1 MSDLSD
7 LIRLGFV
14 SFLLNV
20 DFLFDSF
27 LSEDVMT
34 AADAHLEA
42 QAMQEVT
49 QVVKRNTGVG
59 LATQDSSDQP
69 LVFPHDLTLLF
80 PPTQGKTERLIVRF
94 RKRSSPR
101 VSQSIRHEK
110 RGKSVARHSC
120 AP

>member
-1 MSDLSD
+1 MSDLPD

-42 QAMQEVT
+42 QAMQEV
-49 QVVKRNTGVG
+49 
-59 LATQDSSDQP
+59 
-69 LVFPHDLTLLF
+69 H
-80 PPTQGKTERLIVRF
+80 
-94 RKRSSPR
+94 
-101 VSQSIRHEK
+101 
-110 RGKSVARHSC
+110 KS
-120 AP
+120 